1 MNNFV
6 AIIPAAGDSS
16 RYSGEVPKQFLRVD
30 GRTVLELSIKPLL
43 DFSECL
49 GVCVLV
55 PSEDQYHKALEI
67 KDNTKFFLV
76 EGGTSRIDSV
86 SKGVKFWQQSELS
99 YDYILIH
106 DAARPCLRSSD
117 VQQLLT
123 SIDGEVDGVV
133 LGIPCSDTIKKV
145 SAEGSLV
152 LNTLDRSKLWRAFT
166 PQIFRKEVLQK
177 NALEENIEKEFTD
190 EASLVEAN
198 GGKLKMVKGFE
209 DNIKLTFSE
218 DLGLIKSILSSQG
231 RLES

>member
-30 GRTVLELSIKPLL
+30 GRTVLELSIRPLL

-55 PSEDQYHKALEI
+55 PPEDQFHKALEI
-67 KDNTKFFLV
+67 KDNPKIFLA

-86 SKGVKFWQQSELS
+86 AKGVKFWQQSELS

-117 VQQLLT
+117 IQQLLE
-123 SIDGEVDGVV
+123 SIDSEVDGVV

-145 SAEGSLV
+145 SAEGSLI

-177 NALEENIEKEFTD
+177 NSLEENIRKEFTD

-209 DNIKLTFSE
+209 DNIKLTFPE

-231 RLES
+231 RLEN

>member
-30 GRTVLELSIKPLL
+30 GRTVLELSIRPLL

-55 PSEDQYHKALEI
+55 PPEDQFHKALEI
-67 KDNTKFFLV
+67 KDNPKIFLA

-86 SKGVKFWQQSELS
+86 AKGVKFWQQSELS

-117 VQQLLT
+117 IQQLLE
-123 SIDGEVDGVV
+123 SIDSEVDGVV

-145 SAEGSLV
+145 SAEGSLI

-209 DNIKLTFSE
+209 DNIKLTFPE

>member
-55 PSEDQYHKALEI
+55 PPEDQYNKTLEI
-67 KDNTKFFLV
+67 KDNPKIFLT
-76 EGGTSRIDSV
+76 EGGSSRIDSV
-86 SKGVKFWQQSELS
+86 AKGVKFWQQSELS

-117 VQQLLT
+117 VQQLLD
-123 SIDGEVDGVV
+123 SIDSEVDGVV

-145 SAEGSLV
+145 SAKGSLI

-209 DNIKLTFSE
+209 DNIKLTFPE

>member
-16 RYSGEVPKQFLRVD
+16 RYSGEIPKQFLRVD
-30 GRTVLELSIKPLL
+30 GRTVLELSIRPLL

-55 PSEDQYHKALEI
+55 PPEDQFHKALEI
-67 KDNTKFFLV
+67 KDNPKVFLA

-86 SKGVKFWQQSELS
+86 AKGVKFWQQSELS

-117 VQQLLT
+117 IQQLLE
-123 SIDGEVDGVV
+123 SIDSEVDGVV
-133 LGIPCSDTIKKV
+133 LGIPCTDTIKKV
-145 SAEGSLV
+145 SAKGSLI

-209 DNIKLTFSE
+209 DNIKLTFPE

>member
-16 RYSGEVPKQFLRVD
+16 RYSGEVPKQFLKVD

-55 PSEDQYHKALEI
+55 PTEDQYHKTLEI
-67 KDNTKFFLV
+67 KNNPKVFLA

-117 VQQLLT
+117 IQQLLD

-145 SAEGSLV
+145 STEGSLV

>member
-6 AIIPAAGDSS
+6 AIVPAAGNSI
-16 RYSGEVPKQFLRVD
+16 RYSGEIPKQFLTID
-30 GRTVLELSIKPLL
+30 GRTVLELSIRPLL

-55 PSEDQYHKALEI
+55 PPEDQYHKALEI
-67 KDNTKFFLV
+67 RDNPKIFLV

-86 SKGVKFWQQSELS
+86 AKGVKFWQQSELS

-117 VQQLLT
+117 VQQLLD
-123 SIDGEVDGVV
+123 SIDKETDGVV
-133 LGIPCSDTIKKV
+133 LGIPCSDTIKRL
-145 SAEGSLV
+145 SAKDSLILETV
-152 LNTLDRSKLWRAFT
+152 DRSDLWRAFT
-166 PQIFRKEVLQK
+166 PQIFKKEVLQK
-177 NALEENIEKEFTD
+177 NTKQNMDKEFTD

-209 DNIKLTFSE
+209 DNIKLTFPE

-231 RLES
+231 RLEG

>member
-16 RYSGEVPKQFLRVD
+16 RYSGEVHKQFLRVS
-30 GRTVLELSIKPLL
+30 GRTVLELSIQPLL

-55 PSEDQYHKALEI
+55 PPEDQFHKTLEI
-67 KDNTKFFLV
+67 IDNPKIFLV

-117 VQQLLT
+117 VKQLLD
-123 SIDGEVDGVV
+123 SIEGEVDGVV

-145 SAEGSLV
+145 SAKGSLI

-209 DNIKLTFSE
+209 DNIKLTFPE

>member
-16 RYSGEVPKQFLRVD
+16 RYSGEIPKQFLRVD
-30 GRTVLELSIKPLL
+30 GRTVLELSIRPLL

-55 PSEDQYHKALEI
+55 PPEDQFHKALEI
-67 KDNTKFFLV
+67 KDNPKIFLA

-86 SKGVKFWQQSELS
+86 AKGVKFWQQSELS

-117 VQQLLT
+117 IQQLLD
-123 SIDGEVDGVV
+123 SIDSEVDGVV

-145 SAEGSLV
+145 SAEGSLI
-152 LNTLDRSKLWRAFT
+152 LNTLDRNKLWRAFT

-209 DNIKLTFSE
+209 DNIKLTFPE

-231 RLES
+231 RLEN

>member
-16 RYSGEVPKQFLRVD
+16 RYSGEVPKQFLKVD

-55 PSEDQYHKALEI
+55 PPEDQYHKALEI
-67 KDNTKFFLV
+67 KDNPKIFV
-76 EGGTSRIDSV
+76 VKGGTSRFDSV

-117 VQQLLT
+117 VQQLLD
-123 SIDGEVDGVV
+123 SIDDEIDGVV

-145 SAEGSLV
+145 SAEGSLI

>member
-1 MNNFV
+1 
-6 AIIPAAGDSS
+6 
-16 RYSGEVPKQFLRVD
+16 
-30 GRTVLELSIKPLL
+30 
-43 DFSECL
+43 
-49 GVCVLV
+49 VCVLV
-55 PSEDQYHKALEI
+55 PNEDQYHKVLQI
-67 KDNTKFFLV
+67 TDNPKIFLA

-86 SKGVKFWQQSELS
+86 AKGVKFWQQSDLS

-117 VQQLLT
+117 VQQLLD
-123 SIDGEVDGVV
+123 SMDDEVDGVV

-145 SAEGSLV
+145 SAEGSLI
-152 LNTLDRSKLWRAFT
+152 LNTLDRNKLWRAFT

-177 NALEENIEKEFTD
+177 NALEKNIEKEFTD

-209 DNIKLTFSE
+209 DNIKLTFPE

>member
-6 AIIPAAGDSS
+6 AIVPAAGNSN
-16 RYSGEVPKQFLRVD
+16 RYSGEIPKQFLTID
-30 GRTVLELSIKPLL
+30 GRTVLELSIRPLL

-55 PSEDQYHKALEI
+55 PAEDQYHKALKI
-67 KDNTKFFLV
+67 RDNNKISLV
-76 EGGTSRIDSV
+76 EGGTTRIDSV
-86 SKGVKFWQQSELS
+86 SKGVKFWQQSGLS

-117 VQQLLT
+117 VQQLLD
-123 SIDGEVDGVV
+123 SIDKETDGVV
-133 LGIPCSDTIKKV
+133 LGIPCSDTIKRL
-145 SAEGSLV
+145 SAKDSLILETV
-152 LNTLDRSKLWRAFT
+152 DRSDLWRAFT
-166 PQIFRKEVLQK
+166 PQIFKKEVLQK
-177 NALEENIEKEFTD
+177 NTKQNMDKEFTD

-209 DNIKLTFSE
+209 DNIKLTFPE

-231 RLES
+231 RLEG

>member
-16 RYSGEVPKQFLRVD
+16 RYSGEVPKQFLKVD

-55 PSEDQYHKALEI
+55 PAEDQYHKTLEI
-67 KDNTKFFLV
+67 KNNPKVFLA

-145 SAEGSLV
+145 KTKGSLI

>member
-6 AIIPAAGDSS
+6 AIVPAAGNSN
-16 RYSGEVPKQFLRVD
+16 RYSGEIPKQFLTID
-30 GRTVLELSIKPLL
+30 GRTVLELSIRPLL

-55 PSEDQYHKALEI
+55 PAEDQYHKTLEI
-67 KDNTKFFLV
+67 RDNPKIFLV

-86 SKGVKFWQQSELS
+86 LKGVKFWQQSELS
-99 YDYILIH
+99 YNYILIH

-117 VQQLLT
+117 VQQLLN
-123 SIDGEVDGVV
+123 SIDKETDGVV
-133 LGIPCSDTIKKV
+133 LGIPCSDTIKRL
-145 SAEGSLV
+145 SAKDSLILETV
-152 LNTLDRSKLWRAFT
+152 DRSDLWRAFT
-166 PQIFRKEVLQK
+166 PQIFKKEVLQK
-177 NALEENIEKEFTD
+177 NTKQNMDKEFTD

-209 DNIKLTFSE
+209 DNIKLTFPE

-231 RLES
+231 RLEG

>member
-16 RYSGEVPKQFLRVD
+16 RYFGEVPKQFLRVD

-55 PSEDQYHKALEI
+55 PPEDQYHKALEI
-67 KDNTKFFLV
+67 KDNPKIFLA

-145 SAEGSLV
+145 SAEGSLI

-209 DNIKLTFSE
+209 DNIKLTFPE

>member
-1 MNNFV
+1 MNKFV
-6 AIIPAAGDSS
+6 AIIPAAGDSI

-30 GRTVLELSIKPLL
+30 GRTVLELSIQPLL

-55 PSEDQYHKALEI
+55 PPEDQYHKALEI
-67 KDNTKFFLV
+67 KDNPKIFLV

-117 VQQLLT
+117 VKQLLD
-123 SIDGEVDGVV
+123 SIEGEVDGVV

-145 SAEGSLV
+145 SAEGSLI
-152 LNTLDRSKLWRAFT
+152 LNTLDRNKLWRAFT
-166 PQIFRKEVLQK
+166 PQVFRKEVLQK

-198 GGKLKMVKGFE
+198 GGKIKMVKGFE
-209 DNIKLTFSE
+209 DNIKLTFPE

>member
-1 MNNFV
+1 MSNFV

-55 PSEDQYHKALEI
+55 PPQDQHHKALEI
-67 KDNTKFFLV
+67 TNNPKIFV
-76 EGGTSRIDSV
+76 AEGGASRINSV
-86 SKGVKFWQQSELS
+86 AKGVKFWQQSELS

-117 VQQLLT
+117 VQQLLD
-123 SIDGEVDGVV
+123 SIDSEVDGVV

-152 LNTLDRSKLWRAFT
+152 LNTLDTVSYT
-166 PQIFRKEVLQK
+166 H
-177 NALEENIEKEFTD
+177 
-190 EASLVEAN
+190 
-198 GGKLKMVKGFE
+198 
-209 DNIKLTFSE
+209 LTLPTICSV
-218 DLGLIKSILSSQG
+218 
-231 RLES
+231 

>member
-6 AIIPAAGDSS
+6 AIVPAAGNSN
-16 RYSGEVPKQFLRVD
+16 RYSGEIPKQFLTID
-30 GRTVLELSIKPLL
+30 GRTVLELSIRPLL

-55 PSEDQYHKALEI
+55 PPEDQYHKALEI
-67 KDNTKFFLV
+67 RDNPKIFLV

-86 SKGVKFWQQSELS
+86 AKGIKFWQKSEFS

-117 VQQLLT
+117 VQQLLD
-123 SIDGEVDGVV
+123 SIDKETDGVV
-133 LGIPCSDTIKKV
+133 LGIPCSDTIKRL
-145 SAEGSLV
+145 SAKDSLILETV
-152 LNTLDRSKLWRAFT
+152 DRSDLWRAFT
-166 PQIFRKEVLQK
+166 PQIFKKEVLQK
-177 NALEENIEKEFTD
+177 NTKQNMDKEFTD

-209 DNIKLTFSE
+209 DNIKLTFPE

-231 RLES
+231 RLEG

>member
-16 RYSGEVPKQFLRVD
+16 RYPGEVPKQFLKVD

-55 PSEDQYHKALEI
+55 PAEDQYHKTLEI
-67 KDNTKFFLV
+67 KNNPKVFLA

-117 VQQLLT
+117 VQQLLD
-123 SIDGEVDGVV
+123 SIDSEVDGVV
-133 LGIPCSDTIKKV
+133 LGMPCSDTIKKV

>member
-16 RYSGEVPKQFLRVD
+16 RYSGEIPKQFLRVD

-55 PSEDQYHKALEI
+55 PPEDQYHKALEI
-67 KDNTKFFLV
+67 KDNPKIFLV

-86 SKGVKFWQQSELS
+86 AKGVKFWQQSELS

-117 VQQLLT
+117 IQQLLD

-145 SAEGSLV
+145 SAKGSLI

-198 GGKLKMVKGFE
+198 GGKLKMVRGFE
-209 DNIKLTFSE
+209 DNIKLTFPE

>member
-16 RYSGEVPKQFLRVD
+16 RYSGEIPKQFLRVD
-30 GRTVLELSIKPLL
+30 GRTVLELSIRPLL

-55 PSEDQYHKALEI
+55 PPEDQYHKALEI
-67 KDNTKFFLV
+67 KDNPKIFLV

-117 VQQLLT
+117 VQQLLD
-123 SIDGEVDGVV
+123 SIAGEVDGVV
-133 LGIPCSDTIKKV
+133 LGSPCSDTIKEV
-145 SAEGSLV
+145 SVKGSLI

-177 NALEENIEKEFTD
+177 NALEENMQKEFTD

-209 DNIKLTFSE
+209 DNIKLTFPE
-218 DLGLIKSILSSQG
+218 DLGLIRSILSSQG

>member
-16 RYSGEVPKQFLRVD
+16 RYSGEIPKQFLRVD
-30 GRTVLELSIKPLL
+30 GRTVLELSIRPLL

-55 PSEDQYHKALEI
+55 PPEDQFHKALEI
-67 KDNTKFFLV
+67 KDNPKIFLA

-86 SKGVKFWQQSELS
+86 AKGVKFWQQSELS

-117 VQQLLT
+117 VQQLLD
-123 SIDGEVDGVV
+123 SIDDEIDGVV

-145 SAEGSLV
+145 SAKGSLI

-177 NALEENIEKEFTD
+177 NSLEENIGKEFTD

-209 DNIKLTFSE
+209 DNIKLTFPE

>member
-16 RYSGEVPKQFLRVD
+16 RYSGEIPKQFLRVD

-55 PSEDQYHKALEI
+55 PPEDQYHKALEI
-67 KDNTKFFLV
+67 KDNPKIFLV

-117 VQQLLT
+117 VQQLLE
-123 SIDGEVDGVV
+123 SIDSEVDGVV

-209 DNIKLTFSE
+209 DNIKLTFPE

>member
-16 RYSGEVPKQFLRVD
+16 RYSGEIPKQFLRVD
-30 GRTVLELSIKPLL
+30 GRTVLELSIRPLL

-55 PSEDQYHKALEI
+55 PPEDQFHKALEI
-67 KDNTKFFLV
+67 KDNPKIFLA

-86 SKGVKFWQQSELS
+86 AKGVKFWQQSELS

-117 VQQLLT
+117 IQQLLE
-123 SIDGEVDGVV
+123 SIDSEVDGVV

-145 SAEGSLV
+145 SAEGSLI

-198 GGKLKMVKGFE
+198 GGKLKMIKGFE
-209 DNIKLTFSE
+209 DNIKLTFRE

-231 RLES
+231 RLEN

>member
-16 RYSGEVPKQFLRVD
+16 RYSGEIPKQFLRVD

-55 PSEDQYHKALEI
+55 PPEDQYHKALEI
-67 KDNTKFFLV
+67 KDNPKIFLV

-117 VQQLLT
+117 IQQLLE
-123 SIDGEVDGVV
+123 SIDSEVDGVV
-133 LGIPCSDTIKKV
+133 LGTPCSDTIKKV
-145 SAEGSLV
+145 SVEGSLI

-177 NALEENIEKEFTD
+177 NALEENIVKEFTD

-198 GGKLKMVKGFE
+198 GGKIKMVKGFE

-231 RLES
+231 RLEN

>member
-55 PSEDQYHKALEI
+55 PPEDQYHKALEI
-67 KDNTKFFLV
+67 KDNPKIFLV

-198 GGKLKMVKGFE
+198 GGKIKMVKGFE

>member
-16 RYSGEVPKQFLRVD
+16 RYSGEIPKQFLRVD
-30 GRTVLELSIKPLL
+30 GRTVLELSIRPLL

-55 PSEDQYHKALEI
+55 PPEDQYHKALEI
-67 KDNTKFFLV
+67 KDNPKIFLA

-86 SKGVKFWQQSELS
+86 AKGVKFWQQSELS

-117 VQQLLT
+117 VKQLLD
-123 SIDGEVDGVV
+123 SVDGEVDGVV

-145 SAEGSLV
+145 SAKGSLI

-209 DNIKLTFSE
+209 DNIKLTFPE

>member
-16 RYSGEVPKQFLRVD
+16 RYSGEIPKQFLRVD
-30 GRTVLELSIKPLL
+30 GRTVLELSIRPLL

-55 PSEDQYHKALEI
+55 PPEDQFHKALEI
-67 KDNTKFFLV
+67 KDNPKIFLA

-86 SKGVKFWQQSELS
+86 AKGVKFWQQSELS

-117 VQQLLT
+117 IQQLLE
-123 SIDGEVDGVV
+123 SIDSEVDGVV

-145 SAEGSLV
+145 SAEGSLI

-209 DNIKLTFSE
+209 DNIKLTFPE
-218 DLGLIKSILSSQG
+218 DLGLIRSILSSQG

>member
-55 PSEDQYHKALEI
+55 PPEDQYHKALEI
-67 KDNTKFFLV
+67 KDNPKIFLA

-209 DNIKLTFSE
+209 DNIKLTFPE

>member
-55 PSEDQYHKALEI
+55 PPEDQYHKALEI
-67 KDNTKFFLV
+67 KDNPKIFLV

-145 SAEGSLV
+145 SAEGSLI
-152 LNTLDRSKLWRAFT
+152 LNTLDRNKLWRAFT

-177 NALEENIEKEFTD
+177 NALEENIVKEFTD

-198 GGKLKMVKGFE
+198 GGKLKMVKGCE
-209 DNIKLTFSE
+209 DNIKLTFPE

>member
-16 RYSGEVPKQFLRVD
+16 RYLGEVPKQFLRID

-55 PSEDQYHKALEI
+55 PAEDQHHNALEI
-67 KDNTKFFLV
+67 TDNPKIFLA
-76 EGGTSRIDSV
+76 EGGASRMDSV
-86 SKGVKFWQQSELS
+86 AKGIKFWQQSELS

-117 VQQLLT
+117 VQQLLD
-123 SIDGEVDGVV
+123 SIDNEVDGVV

-145 SAEGSLV
+145 SAKGSLV
-152 LNTLDRSKLWRAFT
+152 LNTVDRSKLWRAFT
-166 PQIFRKEVLQK
+166 PQMFRKEALQ
-177 NALEENIEKEFTD
+177 NHALEENIKKKYV
-190 EASLVEAN
+190 LH
-198 GGKLKMVKGFE
+198 LKIVLK
-209 DNIKLTFSE
+209 
-218 DLGLIKSILSSQG
+218 
-231 RLES
+231 

>member
-55 PSEDQYHKALEI
+55 PPEDQYHKALEI
-67 KDNTKFFLV
+67 KDNPKIFLA

-86 SKGVKFWQQSELS
+86 AKGVKFWQQSELS

-117 VQQLLT
+117 IQQLLD
-123 SIDGEVDGVV
+123 SIDSEVDGVV

-145 SAEGSLV
+145 SAEGSLI

-209 DNIKLTFSE
+209 DNIKLTFPE

>member
-16 RYSGEVPKQFLRVD
+16 RYSGEIPKQFLRVD
-30 GRTVLELSIKPLL
+30 GRTVLELSIRPLL

-55 PSEDQYHKALEI
+55 PPEDQFHKALEI
-67 KDNTKFFLV
+67 KDNPKIFLA

-86 SKGVKFWQQSELS
+86 AKGVKFWQQSELS

-117 VQQLLT
+117 IQQLLE
-123 SIDGEVDGVV
+123 SIDSEVDGVV

-145 SAEGSLV
+145 SAEGSLI
-152 LNTLDRSKLWRAFT
+152 LNTLDRNKLWRAFT

>member
-16 RYSGEVPKQFLRVD
+16 RYSGEVPKQFLKVD

-55 PSEDQYHKALEI
+55 PTEDQYHKTLEI
-67 KDNTKFFLV
+67 KNNPKVFLA

-117 VQQLLT
+117 VQQLLD
-123 SIDGEVDGVV
+123 SIDSEVDGVV
-133 LGIPCSDTIKKV
+133 LGVPCSDTIKKV